1 MTNHSKRFCH
11 MTGSDSSFFFF
22 FLLFLLFKNT
32 FPSRS
37 LSFLVFLFLSVFI
50 LIDFL
55 LLFPFY
61 YFIYVRRKQMVI
73 ATCNSGGG
81 RNDSWGETRSAVMVA
96 FGLVAPKGG
105 RRNKIAVGGGGCV
118 RKFLLS
124 THSTFSTSL
133 LLLIFLPDFC
143 YGFVVVLILLLLTD
157 A

>member
-1 MTNHSKRFCH
+1 MTDHSKCFCH
-11 MTGSDSSFFFF
+11 MTGSDSSFFF
-22 FLLFLLFKNT
+22 LFKNT

-37 LSFLVFLFLSVFI
+37 LFFLVFLFLSVFI
-50 LIDFL
+50 LIHFI

-73 ATCNSGGG
+73 VTCNSGGG
-81 RNDSWGETRSAVMVA
+81 RYDSWGETRSAVMVA
-96 FGLVAPKGG
+96 FRLVAPKGG
-105 RRNKIAVGGGGCV
+105 RRNKITVEGGGCV
-118 RKFLLS
+118 CKFILS

-133 LLLIFLPDFC
+133 LLLIFLSDFY